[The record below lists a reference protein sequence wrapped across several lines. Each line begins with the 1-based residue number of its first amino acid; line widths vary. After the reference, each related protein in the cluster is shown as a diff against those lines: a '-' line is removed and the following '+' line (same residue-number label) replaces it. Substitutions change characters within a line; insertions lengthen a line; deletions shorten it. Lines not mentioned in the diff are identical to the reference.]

1 MRPTTADE
9 QAMGWPA
16 QVPVYNSANVR
27 SYDWLNDAVR
37 QGVTNNHQIALSS
50 GNENSNLYLSFNY
63 FDQVGVQKDQDYE
76 RFTANISG
84 DIKPNE
90 WLTVGA
96 SAIASLS
103 TQNYGI
109 FGPNTSNTG
118 SKDLYSRAYDQFPY
132 ALPQGPDGKWI
143 RNAGGRSEERRV
155 GTDGTS
161 RGWQ

>member
-96 SAIASLS
+96 SAIA
-103 TQNYGI
+103 
-109 FGPNTSNTG
+109 
-118 SKDLYSRAYDQFPY
+118 
-132 ALPQGPDGKWI
+132 
-143 RNAGGRSEERRV
+143 RSEERRV
-155 GTDGTS
+155 GEGGGS
-161 RGWQ
+161 LCAAQPGASV